1 MNGDRCQAVAS
12 SVPRAM
18 RGKGL
23 SWRGLR
29 TGLGVTLSA
38 PLLQPSQPPTRQ
50 QDLHR
55 QRTRTGPDTRDNDIT
70 LSHRPKGPFSAQPI
84 GSACPKVGRWP
95 LSFPDE
101 DLPTAMARAGLR
113 VVAPRGGLAWAAAR
127 PLLRSV
133 KETVPPRWHQ
143 KRQRHRGAEQEAGKG
158 WVLGLCLTQLLQTP

>member
-1 MNGDRCQAVAS
+1 MNGNSCQAVAS

-29 TGLGVTLSA
+29 TGPGVTPSA

-50 QDLHR
+50 RDLHR
-55 QRTRTGPDTRDNDIT
+55 QRTRGRDDTRDDDIT
-70 LSHRPKGPFSAQPI
+70 LSHGPEGPFSAPPT

-101 DLPTAMARAGLR
+101 DLPTAMTRAGLR
-113 VVAPRGGLAWAAAR
+113 VVAPRGGLARAAAG
-127 PLLRSV
+127 PLLQSV

-143 KRQRHRGAEQEAGKG
+143 KRQRHRQAEQEAGKG
-158 WVLGLCLTQLLQTP
+158 WVPGLCLTQLSQTP